1 MKYTLSEKKNDEL
14 TITITISEKEWAE
27 EVESAYQKNKGKY
40 KMEGFRAG
48 KVPRAMLEKVYGEGV
63 FYEDAFN
70 DCFPKYYTQV
80 LKKEKELT
88 PVDYPEVN
96 VVEMSE
102 KGVISEVRLR
112 HRNMLQSI
120 KKWLSFWISAIK

>member
-1 MKYTLSEKKNDEL
+1 MKYTRGQKQDGKIVVEFSLDAKEW
-14 TITITISEKEWAE
+14 EKE
-27 EVESAYQKNKGKY
+27 VENAYNKTKGRY
-40 KMEGFRAG
+40 NIDGFRKG
-48 KVPRAMLEKVYGEGV
+48 KVPRSVLEKTFGEYL

-96 VVEMSE
+96 VVDMSE
-102 KGVISEVRLR
+102 CENGVYFFNIVNYNKEISIQQVIV
-112 HRNMLQSI
+112 N
-120 KKWLSFWISAIK
+120 K